1 MRSVKVYAERS
12 SVDSLYSF
20 LQVRRHSHSPTVP
33 SVSLAS
39 GQSGRSQSRINVV
52 ATYKMLL
59 ARLTVSM
66 HESPQNGSVLHL
78 LKLTYAKFLL
88 LTYMRISIS
97 DKLSHRM
104 AKLEFPGKVH
114 TSNFL
119 SGLNRNLPGKSRG
132 ISPRLLVNLPGL
144 TKLTVPPM
152 PLNRSLCPFYP
163 TTSFIYCW
171 TSNDVVM
178 IEYLSKISL
187 YMYFKHFILVAPVDE
202 VLILRSISGTLLASR
217 MPK

>member
-59 ARLTVSM
+59 ARLT
-66 HESPQNGSVLHL
+66 NGQ
-78 LKLTYAKFLL
+78 AG
-88 LTYMRISIS
+88 I
-97 DKLSHRM
+97 
-104 AKLEFPGKVH
+104 PGKSAH
-114 TSNFL
+114 FKFL